1 MVLVNILH
9 HGARVNHL
17 CDASPQPRIR
27 EHALLRI
34 QMQIGAAGDR
44 NKIGFHTIA
53 QPSHL
58 RNGNALGKRHL
69 TGLDRPSPSRTIL
82 AERSG
87 HPIKLRFTTPIVGK
101 RLGLHLIIGR
111 RSHLKRAGAGTHKR
125 RIIPLVGGLGQDH
138 RTRIGETLRQNRII
152 LIRGNLHLQ
161 VAFLHH
167 G

>member
-17 CDASPQPRIR
+17 CDAGPQPRIR
-27 EHALLRI
+27 EHPLLRV
-34 QMQIGAAGDR
+34 QMQVGAAGDR

-53 QPSHL
+53 QPRHL

-101 RLGLHLIIGR
+101 RFGLHLIIGC

-138 RTRIGETLRQNRII
+138 RARIGETLRQNRII
-152 LIRGNLHLQ
+152 LIRSDLHLQ
-161 VAFLHH
+161 VAFLRH